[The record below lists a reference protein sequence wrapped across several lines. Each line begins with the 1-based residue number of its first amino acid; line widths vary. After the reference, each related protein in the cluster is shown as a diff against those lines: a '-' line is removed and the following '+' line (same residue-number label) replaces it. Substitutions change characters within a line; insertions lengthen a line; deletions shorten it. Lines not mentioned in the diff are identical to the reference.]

1 MPKIITAH
9 TGIPHITADD
19 VGALLKAAIGDNDYL
34 LSDTPEIF
42 TATLLD
48 NNTLQLSDAEIV
60 IQGTHIR
67 IQATDK
73 VTIEQ
78 GQNGMKRID
87 FVVCRYSKDDNGIE
101 SAEVAVVKGTPS
113 ASPSAPV
120 VMQGDVRNGETLHE
134 MPLFRVEIEGFTVT
148 SIKNVCETV
157 NSLYSALQSVLGLQ
171 TTTKKNATNISKNT
185 EAINAVKGIASDNK
199 SKLNTIYSNNVLWSG
214 GYYMNEN
221 QSITIPSVSSQ
232 PNGIILVFSDYSNGT
247 ANNWDFHS
255 FVVPKYVVNKHN
267 GSGHRF
273 IMTTQLMAL
282 FCTKYLYI
290 SDKKI
295 SGNQYNKKSGKAN
308 SGVNY
313 DNSRFVL
320 RYVIGF

>member
-9 TGIPHITADD
+9 TGTPHITADD
-19 VGALLKAAIGDNDYL
+19 VGALLKAAIGNNDYL
-34 LSDTPEIF
+34 LSDTPETF

-48 NNTLQLSDAEIV
+48 NNTLQLSDAEV
-60 IQGTHIR
+60 VLQGTHIR

-113 ASPSAPV
+113 ASPSAPAV
-120 VMQGDVRNGETLHE
+120 VQGDIRNGETLHE

-148 SIKNVCETV
+148 SIKNVCDTV
-157 NSLYSALQSVLGLQ
+157 NSLYSALQSITGLQ
-171 TTTKKNATNISKNT
+171 TQSEKHTNSIMVSNVQI
-185 EAINAVKGIASDNK
+185 AGVKRIAEDNK
-199 SKLNTIYSNNVLWSG
+199 TRLNTIYNNKLLWSG
-214 GYYMNEN
+214 AYYMNGS
-221 QSITIPSVSSQ
+221 QSITIPAISNQ
-232 PNGIILVFSDYSNGT
+232 PNGIILVFSDYANGT
-247 ANNWDFHS
+247 ANNWDFQS
-255 FVVPKYVVNKHN
+255 FVVHKNTVSKHN

-273 IMTTQLMAL
+273 IMTTALLSL

-290 SDKKI
+290 SNTKI
-295 SGNQYNKKSGKAN
+295 SGHENNSKRGTAN
-308 SGVNY
+308 SGVKYENT
-313 DNSRFVL
+313 RFVL

>member
-9 TGIPHITADD
+9 TGTPHITADD
-19 VGALLKAAIGDNDYL
+19 VGALLKVAIGNNDYL
-34 LSDTPEIF
+34 LSDTPETF

-48 NNTLQLSDAEIV
+48 NNTLQLSDAEV
-60 IQGTHIR
+60 VLQGTHIR

-101 SAEVAVVKGTPS
+101 SAEVAVVKGAPS

-120 VMQGDVRNGETLHE
+120 VVQGDIRNGATLHE
-134 MPLFRVEIEGFTVT
+134 MPLFRVDIEGFTVT
-148 SIKNVCETV
+148 TIKNVCETV
-157 NSLYSALQSVLGLQ
+157 KSLCSALQSILGLQ
-171 TTTKKNATNISKNT
+171 TQTKKNATSISKLSET
-185 EAINAVKGIASDNK
+185 INATKSIANDNK
-199 SKLNTIYSNNVLWSG
+199 TRLNTVYNNKLLWSG
-214 GYYMNEN
+214 AYYMKDSH
-221 QSITIPSVSSQ
+221 QITIPAISNQ
-232 PNGIILVFSDYSNGT
+232 PNGIILVFSDYANGT

-255 FVVPKYVVNKHN
+255 FVVHKHTVSKHN

-273 IMTTQLMAL
+273 LMTTSLISL

-290 SDKKI
+290 SNTKI
-295 SGNQYNKKSGKAN
+295 SGHEYNTKKGTAN

-313 DNSRFVL
+313 DNSRYVL

>member
-9 TGIPHITADD
+9 TGTPHITADD
-19 VGALLKAAIGDNDYL
+19 VGALLKAAIGNNDYL
-34 LSDTPEIF
+34 LSDTPETF
-42 TATLLD
+42 TAALLD
-48 NNTLQLSDAEIV
+48 NNTLQLSDAEV
-60 IQGTHIR
+60 VLQGTHIR

-87 FVVCRYSKDDNGIE
+87 FVVCRYSKDDNGVE
-101 SAEVAVVKGTPS
+101 SAEVAIVKGTPS

-120 VMQGDVRNGETLHE
+120 VAQGDIRNGATLHE
-134 MPLFRVEIEGFTVT
+134 MPLFRVEMEGFTVT

-157 NSLYSALQSVLGLQ
+157 NSLYMAMQSISGL
-171 TTTKKNATNISKNT
+171 KGGSKNH
-185 EAINAVKGIASDNK
+185 AVSIAALSTALNVTKSIANDNK
-199 SKLNTIYSNNVLWSG
+199 TRVNNIYNHKVLWSG
-214 GYYMNEN
+214 SYYMKDSH
-221 QSITIPSVSSQ
+221 QITIPAISNQ
-232 PNGIILVFSDYSNGT
+232 PNGIILVFSEYSNGS
-247 ANNWDFHS
+247 ANNWDFQC
-255 FVVPKYVVNKHN
+255 FAVPKYVVNKHN

-273 IMTTQLMAL
+273 LMTTSLISL

-290 SDKKI
+290 SNTKI
-295 SGNQYNKKSGKAN
+295 SGHEYNTKKGTAN